1 MLCMAGN
8 LQATGTTN
16 SANTADPNAQAM
28 PGVEWVKSEVTQ
40 VMQSSTLKTQI
51 SDVLDVNVNTLD
63 QSTLSMVKGHFTST
77 EHDQYIIAIPAR
89 AKEGQELG
97 WETNIW
103 LLVEKSATQQWQT
116 LSAQRGDLVYQNA
129 LLDVD
134 GDGLQEINMINKV
147 DCGASQKYIQRIF
160 SFKTGNFIYT
170 SEAQDNWSNHKLA
183 KRKQLRRGDLLYSVM
198 QFEVKDIDG
207 DGVNEIVE
215 TWVHFKH
222 NGGRRVARI
231 EQNKKMTTVTRVLKY
246 SNGAYIATTT

>member
-16 SANTADPNAQAM
+16 TANTADPNAQAM

-40 VMQSSTLKTQI
+40 VMQSSTLKSQI
-51 SDVLDVNVNTLD
+51 SDVLDVNLNTID
-63 QSTLSMVKGHFTST
+63 PSTLSMVKGHFTSVD
-77 EHDQYIIAIPAR
+77 HDQYIIAVPAK

-103 LLVEKSATQQWQT
+103 LLVEKNSAQQWQT

-147 DCGASQKYIQRIF
+147 ECGTSQKYVQRIF

-170 SEAQDNWSNHKLA
+170 SEAIDNWSNHKLA
-183 KRKQLRRGDLLYSVM
+183 KRKQLKRGDLLYSVM
-198 QFEVKDIDG
+198 QFEVKDIDN

-215 TWVHFKH
+215 TWVHFQH

-231 EQNKKMTTVTRVLKY
+231 EQNKKMTTATRVLKF
-246 SNGAYIATTT
+246 SNGTYSVTTP